1 MNNKGLNFF
10 KEAKAELKKVN
21 WPSKQQTINY
31 TLIVV
36 GLSLAVAIFLGAL
49 DFVFSYILR
58 YFIK

>member
-10 KEAKAELKKVN
+10 IEAKAELKKVN

>member
-1 MNNKGLNFF
+1 MNNKGLIFF